1 VARGKP
7 FEAQGKQEFC
17 YNRRH
22 EKTYIASIA
31 PIASG
36 GGAAARI
43 GVGQLAISES
53 RAAHN

>member
-1 VARGKP
+1 MKDREKTHVAAGGRR
-7 FEAQGKQEFC
+7 EFC
-17 YNRRH
+17 YNRRP
-22 EKTYIASIA
+22 EETSIA